1 MEPNTQ
7 NRTRRKDAIFASE
20 EEKNDFH
27 NKRNRELKIE
37 KDNRLIFLEK
47 QVALVEYQLSELDKL
62 NTLRASEIELLKKI
76 ISEKDAEIV
85 QLKEMLGQ
93 VNKNPLATTIQQE
106 LPIENVIPVEV
117 VAAPNQIL
125 TAAEHLPEEG
135 EAEPS
140 KKIMFGFF

>member
-37 KDNRLIFLEK
+37 KDNRLVFLEK
-47 QVALVEYQLSELDKL
+47 QVALVEYQLSESDKL
-62 NTLRASEIELLKKI
+62 KALRASEIELLKKI
-76 ISEKDAEIV
+76 ISEKDTEIA
-85 QLKEMLGQ
+85 QLKEMLDQ

-106 LPIENVIPVEV
+106 LPIENIIPVEV

-125 TAAEHLPEEG
+125 TAAEDLPEQG